1 MTETVTPRNSAN
13 LLPRTGDRRLRA
25 PTPVRRFALRVATG
39 LVLAASVLAVCTS
52 CGTSVTECSGCS
64 PARTLTGG
72 EQVDW
77 MNITDHLY
85 LNKNG
90 TKYEISVGKDA
101 SGNDVVTVTPV
112 GG

>member
-1 MTETVTPRNSAN
+1 MTQTVTSRNSAN
-13 LLPRTGDRRLRA
+13 PPPRTEDRRLRV
-25 PTPVRRFALRVATG
+25 PTPVWRFALRVATG
-39 LVLAASVLAVCTS
+39 LVLAAALLAVCTA
-52 CGTSVTECSGCS
+52 CRLNGPTH
-64 PARTLTGG
+64 AINGG
-72 EQVDW
+72 GQEVDW

-90 TKYEISVGKDA
+90 TKYEISVGQDA

>member
-1 MTETVTPRNSAN
+1 MTETVTSRNSAN
-13 LLPRTGDRRLRA
+13 LPRIEHRRLRA
-25 PTPVRRFALRVATG
+25 PMPVRRFAFRIATG
-39 LVLAASVLAVCTS
+39 LVLAASLLAVCTA
-52 CGTSVTECSGCS
+52 CHGPTS
-64 PARTLTGG
+64 AIYGG
-72 EQVDW
+72 GKSVDW
-77 MNITDHLY
+77 VNITDHLY

>member
-1 MTETVTPRNSAN
+1 M
-13 LLPRTGDRRLRA
+13 
-25 PTPVRRFALRVATG
+25 VRRILEVA
-39 LVLAASVLAVCTS
+39 
-52 CGTSVTECSGCS
+52 GTFQGGS
-64 PARTLTGG
+64 GG

-90 TKYEISVGKDA
+90 TKYEISVGQDA